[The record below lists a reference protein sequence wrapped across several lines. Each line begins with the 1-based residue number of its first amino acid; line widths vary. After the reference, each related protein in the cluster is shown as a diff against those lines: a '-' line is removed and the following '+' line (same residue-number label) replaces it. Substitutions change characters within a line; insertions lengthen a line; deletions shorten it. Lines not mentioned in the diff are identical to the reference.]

1 MHRKSITKLA
11 LLLGSLIFS
20 QSAFAH
26 SPIKGIGFLF
36 NGMVHPFLI
45 PSHVLV
51 ILVLGFLIGQLQPQ
65 KHRVSILLFLFALMT
80 SLGFSALNIKLPE
93 YDWTF
98 ILLLIAVVIGLSALF
113 AINFSVW
120 MTSLAAIF
128 TALLIGFDSQ
138 IDDLTG
144 SIKIISLVGNA
155 VGSYLMLLYAVAISE
170 TMSVKKWQQI
180 GIRILTSW
188 LSAGALMVLALN
200 LS

>member
-1 MHRKSITKLA
+1 MNKKSIIKLA
-11 LLLGSLIFS
+11 LLLGSLALS

-36 NGMVHPFLI
+36 NGIVHPFLI
-45 PSHVLV
+45 PSH
-51 ILVLGFLIGQLQPQ
+51 ILLIVVLGFLMGQLQPK
-65 KHRVSILLFLFALMT
+65 KHRVSILLFLFAIIT
-80 SLGFSALNIKLPE
+80 SLSFSALNIKLPE

-98 ILLLIAVVIGLSALF
+98 ILLVIAVVIGLSSLF
-113 AINFSVW
+113 SINFPVW
-120 MTSLAAIF
+120 ATSLVSLIAA
-128 TALLIGFDSQ
+128 LVIGFDSQ

-144 SIKIISLVGNA
+144 SIKIISLVGNG

-170 TMSVKKWQQI
+170 TMSFKKWQQI